1 MADKVVAKY
10 EADVKDYIKDVNKA
24 TGVAQKDFEKVNK
37 TANDLGSTLKKIGGA
52 MGIAFGTQ
60 QILAFGKEA
69 VDLAAKGEG
78 IRKAFERVGDASL
91 LDGLRQ
97 ATRGTVS
104 DLNLMKQAVRANNF
118 KIPLESLAKLFEFAR
133 RRAKETGESVDY
145 LVNSITMGIGRKSP
159 LILDNL
165 GISAI
170 ELRKRFDGISIASA
184 NVADVAR
191 IVGDIATEEMIKMG
205 DEAITTADKIQQI
218 TTSFENIKE
227 LVGKEMI
234 DQFFQFTDE
243 IGKTNE
249 TLQKLQERF
258 VNTADGVGDFN
269 IATHITGNVM
279 KGLLEPFKKTNDLV
293 DDFAQKLDSAILK
306 FDEFTMLADMVSKG
320 RIDQIQEF
328 LKLSE
333 SAQEMAVRRYG
344 AESDALDLEMD
355 GIAASEYMNKILTD
369 QFNLEKANQKQR
381 TEAIKNVAFY
391 KALIKSLTEEQ
402 ELENT
407 SLERNAQILK
417 ELIAAQKA
425 LDLLKGKERKA
436 SKQDAFEKAQRAQG
450 DLTAMSGVGIGD
462 NFFDDTL
469 EQLKAQLAIQKEILA
484 TNSANSLEYVTAK
497 ENVED
502 LTDKIENFGEK
513 SAQTVPMADTVIKD
527 NLEIYEDSRKE
538 SAELAKETFASMM
551 QFMAEISDVQ
561 RDHEI
566 KNLEEQL
573 QQGLIT
579 EEEFQRQRK
588 ALARDAAVERKGYAI
603 FGATINTAEAV
614 TNALAK
620 EDFVSAILYGIMG
633 ATQIATIAAQPIPQ
647 FAKGTKNAPSGF
659 KWVGE
664 EGPEL
669 IHDGGGYPIIT
680 HRESMKILEKYN
692 IESVD
697 IDSIQRG
704 GFDGM
709 AASAKMQ
716 GFSDSNML
724 VGIDRNRS
732 ATVRELR
739 LLRKVMQQSIGS
751 QKRRGNA

>member
-191 IVGDIATEEMIKMG
+191 IVGDIATEEMVKMG

-407 SLERNAQILK
+407 SLARNADILK
-417 ELIAAQKA
+417 LLIVARAELNK
-425 LDLLKGKERKA
+425 LLGKEKKGKKFTDKVDPENEMPLIPISETEQLAELLRETYGDESVAIMESYRERENELA
-436 SKQDAFEKAQRAQG
+436 EDAQRIANENWEK
-450 DLTAMSGVGIGD
+450 DKERRA
-462 NFFDDTL
+462 
-469 EQLKAQLAIQKEILA
+469 EQ
-484 TNSANSLEYVTAK
+484 
-497 ENVED
+497 ED
-502 LTDKIENFGEK
+502 
-513 SAQTVPMADTVIKD
+513 
-527 NLEIYEDSRKE
+527 
-538 SAELAKETFASMM
+538 LAKETFSSMM
-551 QFMAEISDVQ
+551 QFMADVSDIQ
-561 RDHEI
+561 REYELQ
-566 KNLEEQL
+566 NLEKQL
-573 QQGLIT
+573 EAGLIT

>member
-10 EADVKDYIKDVNKA
+10 VADVKDYIKEIEKA
-24 TGVAQKDFEKVNK
+24 TGIAQKDFEKVNK
-37 TANDLGSTLKKIGGA
+37 SASGLEKGLKKIGGA
-52 MGIAFGTQ
+52 MAAAF
-60 QILAFGKEA
+60 A
-69 VDLAAKGEG
+69 VDRIVSFTSEASKLAAQGEG
-78 IRKAFERVGDASL
+78 IRKAFERVGDPKL

-104 DLNLMKQAVRANNF
+104 DLELMKQAVRASNF
-118 KIPLESLAKLFEFAR
+118 KIPMESLAKLFEFAR

-170 ELRKRFDGISIASA
+170 ELRKRFDGITIATA
-184 NVADVAR
+184 EVGDVAR
-191 IVGDIATEEMIKMG
+191 IVGDIATEEMEKMG
-205 DEAITTADKIQQI
+205 DEAITTADRV
-218 TTSFENIKE
+218 KE
-227 LVGKEMI
+227 LDTAMLNLKEQIGGAVNKSALFYADLFGFIDLNEGKVSGLEKAMATISKMEMK
-234 DQFFQFTDE
+234 DLVSGYQTLSGLYVE
-243 IGKTNE
+243 IEGQLEKVT
-249 TLQKLQERF
+249 KLQ
-258 VNTADGVGDFN
+258 
-269 IATHITGNVM
+269 
-279 KGLLEPFKKTNDLV
+279 
-293 DDFAQKLDSAILK
+293 S
-306 FDEFTMLADMVSKG
+306 
-320 RIDQIQEF
+320 
-328 LKLSE
+328 
-333 SAQEMAVRRYG
+333 
-344 AESDALDLEMD
+344 EMD
-355 GIAASEYMNKILTD
+355 GLGTSSNDRKRRAALMEELETENARLDMMRDVFTEFQKRQKTIEDGNKNRKEQIH
-369 QFNLEKANQKQR
+369 
-381 TEAIKNVAFY
+381 NVAFY
-391 KALIKSLTEEQ
+391 TALIKKLTEEQ

-425 LDLLKGKERKA
+425 LDLLKGKEKKGKKFTDKVDPENEMPLIPI
-436 SKQDAFEKAQRAQG
+436 SE
-450 DLTAMSGVGIGD
+450 T
-462 NFFDDTL
+462 
-469 EQLKAQLAIQKEILA
+469 EQLAELLREAYGDESVAIMEAYRERENELAEAAQETANENWEKDKE
-484 TNSANSLEYVTAK
+484 
-497 ENVED
+497 
-502 LTDKIENFGEK
+502 
-513 SAQTVPMADTVIKD
+513 
-527 NLEIYEDSRKE
+527 RR
-538 SAELAKETFASMM
+538 AEQEQLAKETFSSMM
-551 QFMAEISDVQ
+551 QFMANVSDIQ
-561 RDHEI
+561 REYELQ
-566 KNLEEQL
+566 NLEKQL
-573 QQGLIT
+573 EAGLIT

-620 EDFVSAILYGIMG
+620 EDFVSAILYGVMG
-633 ATQIATIAAQPIPQ
+633 AAQIATIAAQPIPQ